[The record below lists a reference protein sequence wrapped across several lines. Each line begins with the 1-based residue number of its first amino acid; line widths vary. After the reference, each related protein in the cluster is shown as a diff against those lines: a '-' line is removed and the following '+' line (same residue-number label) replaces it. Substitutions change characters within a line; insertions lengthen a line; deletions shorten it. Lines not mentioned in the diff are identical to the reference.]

1 MSLHLMD
8 TGVLHRLIKVQCHI
22 EKRGWIATKR
32 PPQRRIV
39 ALRNATLIL
48 YRR

>member
-22 EKRGWIATKR
+22 EKKR
-32 PPQRRIV
+32 
-39 ALRNATLIL
+39 LDCH
-48 YRR
+48 